1 VLRSFMKIPSAALIV
16 DKFRPGA
23 PVPTRLWP
31 TFLVISLIGAFGL
44 VMMFVMG
51 AHRY

>member
-1 VLRSFMKIPSAALIV
+1 MRIPLAALII

-44 VMMFVMG
+44 VTVLIMG